1 MKADDFAVSPPQQLA
16 IAYARKDIRLA
27 FGLLLAFDDRIAG
40 VVGRGSEP
48 IFAQMKIA
56 WWQEAL
62 AKPAHLRPKG
72 EPLFAELRQLENAGR
87 AEGLIGA
94 MQLVL
99 DAWGILAAHEEWSHD
114 QVKAFAETRSNAA
127 FGTYA
132 GWVATFSP
140 NAEQGQRWAIDDL
153 SSRFGK
159 QFGVGNGAP
168 PNHMHRRLRPLS
180 ILAHSVRPDISGTRL
195 IWHALTGR

>member
-1 MKADDFAVSPPQQLA
+1 MSTLVPPTQLA
-16 IAYARKDIRLA
+16 IAYADKRFRKNL
-27 FGLLLAFDDRIAG
+27 GTLLAFDDRIAG

-72 EPLFAELRQLENAGR
+72 EPLFAELQQLENAGR

-99 DAWGILAAHEEWSHD
+99 DAWGILAAHEEWAHD
-114 QVKAFAETRSNAA
+114 QIKAFAETRSNAV

-132 GWVATFSP
+132 GWVATYGP
-140 NAEQGQRWAIDDL
+140 VAEHGRHWAIDDL
-153 SSRFGK
+153 SARFGK
-159 QFGVGNGAP
+159 QFGDGNSAP
-168 PNHMHRRLRPLS
+168 PRRMHRRLRPLS
-180 ILAHSVRPDISGTRL
+180 ILAHSVRPDISGARL

>member
-1 MKADDFAVSPPQQLA
+1 MSTLVPPTQLA
-16 IAYARKDIRLA
+16 IAYADKRFRKNL
-27 FGLLLAFDDRIAG
+27 GTLLAFDDRIAG

-72 EPLFAELRQLENAGR
+72 EPLFAELQQLENAAL
-87 AEGLIGA
+87 AEGMIAA
-94 MQLVL
+94 MLLVL

-114 QVKAFAETRSNAA
+114 QVKAFAETRSNAV
-127 FGTYA
+127 FGTYT
-132 GWVATFSP
+132 GWVATGGP
-140 NAEQGQRWAIDDL
+140 VAKQGQRWAVDDL
-153 SSRFGK
+153 SARFGK
-159 QFGVGNGAP
+159 QFGDANSAP
-168 PNHMHRRLRPLS
+168 PHRMPRRLRPLS
-180 ILAHSVRPDISGTRL
+180 ILAHSVRPDISGARL

>member
-1 MKADDFAVSPPQQLA
+1 MSTLVPPTQLA
-16 IAYARKDIRLA
+16 IAYADKRFRKNL
-27 FGLLLAFDDRIAG
+27 GTLLAFDDRIAG
-40 VVGRGSEP
+40 VLGRGSEP

-72 EPLFAELRQLENAGR
+72 EPLFAELQQLENAGR

-99 DAWGILAAHEEWSHD
+99 DAWGILAAHEEWAHD
-114 QVKAFAETRSNAA
+114 QIKAFAGTRSNAV

-132 GWVATFSP
+132 GWVATYGP
-140 NAEQGQRWAIDDL
+140 VAEHGRHWAIDDL
-153 SSRFGK
+153 SARFGK
-159 QFGVGNGAP
+159 QFGDGNSAP
-168 PNHMHRRLRPLS
+168 PRRMHRRLRPLS
-180 ILAHSVRPDISGTRL
+180 ILAHSVRPDISGARL

>member
-1 MKADDFAVSPPQQLA
+1 MSTLVPPTQLA
-16 IAYARKDIRLA
+16 IAYADKRFRKNL
-27 FGLLLAFDDRIAG
+27 GTLLAFDDRIAG

-72 EPLFAELRQLENAGR
+72 EPLFAELRQLEDAER
-87 AEGLIGA
+87 AAGLIAA

-114 QVKAFAETRSNAA
+114 QVKAFAETRSNAV
-127 FGTYA
+127 FGTYT
-132 GWVATFSP
+132 GWVATGGP
-140 NAEQGQRWAIDDL
+140 VAKQGQRWAVDDL
-153 SSRFGK
+153 SARFGK
-159 QFGVGNGAP
+159 QFGDANSAP
-168 PNHMHRRLRPLS
+168 PHRMHRRLRPLS
-180 ILAHSVRPDISGTRL
+180 ILAHSVRPDISGARL

>member
-1 MKADDFAVSPPQQLA
+1 MSTLVPPTQLA
-16 IAYARKDIRLA
+16 IAYADKRFRKNL
-27 FGLLLAFDDRIAG
+27 GTLLAFDDRIAG

-72 EPLFAELRQLENAGR
+72 EPLFAELRQLEDAER
-87 AEGLIGA
+87 AEGLIAA

-114 QVKAFAETRSNAA
+114 QVKAFAETRSNAV
-127 FGTYA
+127 FETYA
-132 GWVATFSP
+132 GWVATYGP
-140 NAEQGQRWAIDDL
+140 VAEHGRHWAIDDL
-153 SSRFGK
+153 SARFGK
-159 QFGVGNGAP
+159 QFGDGNSAP
-168 PNHMHRRLRPLS
+168 PRRMHRRLRPLS
-180 ILAHSVRPDISGTRL
+180 ILAHSVRPDISGARL

>member
-72 EPLFAELRQLENAGR
+72 EPLFAELQQLENAAL
-87 AEGLIGA
+87 AEGMIAA
-94 MQLVL
+94 MLLVL

-114 QVKAFAETRSNAA
+114 QVKAFAETRSNAV
-127 FGTYA
+127 FGTYT
-132 GWVATFSP
+132 GWVATGGP
-140 NAEQGQRWAIDDL
+140 VAKQGQRWAVDDL
-153 SSRFGK
+153 SARFGK
-159 QFGVGNGAP
+159 QFGDANSAP
-168 PNHMHRRLRPLS
+168 PHRMHRRLRPLS
-180 ILAHSVRPDISGTRL
+180 ILAHSVRPDISGARL

>member
-1 MKADDFAVSPPQQLA
+1 MSTLLPPTQLA
-16 IAYARKDIRLA
+16 ISYADKRFRKNLEA
-27 FGLLLAFDDRIAG
+27 LLAFDDRIAG

-62 AKPAHLRPKG
+62 AKPAHLQPKG
-72 EPLFAELRQLENAGR
+72 EPLFAELQQLQNAGR

-94 MQLVL
+94 MQFVL
-99 DAWGILAAHEEWSHD
+99 DAWGILAAHEEWAHD
-114 QVKAFAETRSNAA
+114 QVKAFAETRSNAV

-132 GWVATFSP
+132 GWVATDGP
-140 NAEQGQRWAIDDL
+140 VAEQGQRWAVDDL
-153 SSRFGK
+153 SSRFGR
-159 QFGVGNGAP
+159 QFGDGNSAP
-168 PNHMHRRLRPLS
+168 LHRMHRRLRPLS
-180 ILAHSVRPDISGTRL
+180 ILAHSVQPDISGARL

>member
-1 MKADDFAVSPPQQLA
+1 MSTLVPPTQLA
-16 IAYARKDIRLA
+16 IAYADKRFRKNL
-27 FGLLLAFDDRIAG
+27 GTLLAFDDRIAG

-72 EPLFAELRQLENAGR
+72 EPLFAELQQLENAAL
-87 AEGLIGA
+87 AEGMIAA
-94 MQLVL
+94 MLLVL

-114 QVKAFAETRSNAA
+114 QVKAFAETRSNAV
-127 FGTYA
+127 FETYA
-132 GWVATFSP
+132 GWVATCSP
-140 NAEQGQRWAIDDL
+140 NAEQGQRWAVDDL
-153 SSRFGK
+153 SARFGK
-159 QFGVGNGAP
+159 QFGDANSAP
-168 PNHMHRRLRPLS
+168 PHRMHRRLRPLS
-180 ILAHSVRPDISGTRL
+180 ILAHSVRPDISGARL

>member
-1 MKADDFAVSPPQQLA
+1 MSTLVPPTQLA
-16 IAYARKDIRLA
+16 IAYADKRFRKNL
-27 FGLLLAFDDRIAG
+27 GTLLAFDDRIAG
-40 VVGRGSEP
+40 VLGRGSEP

-72 EPLFAELRQLENAGR
+72 EPLFAELQQLENAGR

-99 DAWGILAAHEEWSHD
+99 DAWGILAAHEEWAHD
-114 QVKAFAETRSNAA
+114 QIKAFAETRSNAV

-132 GWVATFSP
+132 GWVATYGP
-140 NAEQGQRWAIDDL
+140 VAEHGRHWAIDDL
-153 SSRFGK
+153 SARFGK
-159 QFGVGNGAP
+159 QFGDGNSAP
-168 PNHMHRRLRPLS
+168 PRRMHRRLRPLS
-180 ILAHSVRPDISGTRL
+180 ILAHSVRPDISGARL

>member
-1 MKADDFAVSPPQQLA
+1 MSTLVPPTQLA
-16 IAYARKDIRLA
+16 IAYADKRFRKNL
-27 FGLLLAFDDRIAG
+27 GTLLAFDDRIAG

-72 EPLFAELRQLENAGR
+72 EPLFAELQQLENAAL
-87 AEGLIGA
+87 AEGMIAA
-94 MQLVL
+94 MLLVL

-114 QVKAFAETRSNAA
+114 QVKAFAETRSNAV
-127 FGTYA
+127 FETYA
-132 GWVATFSP
+132 GWVATYGP
-140 NAEQGQRWAIDDL
+140 VAEHGRHWSIDDL
-153 SSRFGK
+153 SARFGK
-159 QFGVGNGAP
+159 QFGDGNSAP
-168 PNHMHRRLRPLS
+168 PRRMHRRLRPLS
-180 ILAHSVRPDISGTRL
+180 ILAHSVRPDISGARL

>member
-1 MKADDFAVSPPQQLA
+1 MSTLVPPTQLA
-16 IAYARKDIRLA
+16 IAYADKRFRKNL
-27 FGLLLAFDDRIAG
+27 GTLLAFDDRIAG

-72 EPLFAELRQLENAGR
+72 EPLFAELQQLENAAL
-87 AEGLIGA
+87 AEGMIAA
-94 MQLVL
+94 MLLVL

-114 QVKAFAETRSNAA
+114 QVKAFAETRSNAV
-127 FGTYA
+127 FGTYT
-132 GWVATFSP
+132 GWVATGGP
-140 NAEQGQRWAIDDL
+140 VAKQGQRWAVDDL
-153 SSRFGK
+153 SARFGK
-159 QFGVGNGAP
+159 QFGDANSAP
-168 PNHMHRRLRPLS
+168 PHRMHRRLRPLS
-180 ILAHSVRPDISGTRL
+180 ILAHSVRPDISGARL

>member
-1 MKADDFAVSPPQQLA
+1 MSTLVPPTQLA
-16 IAYARKDIRLA
+16 IAYADKRFRKNL
-27 FGLLLAFDDRIAG
+27 GTLLAFDDRIAG

-72 EPLFAELRQLENAGR
+72 EPLFAELQQLENAAL
-87 AEGLIGA
+87 AEGMIAA
-94 MQLVL
+94 MLLVL

-114 QVKAFAETRSNAA
+114 QVKAFAETRSNAV
-127 FGTYA
+127 FGTYT
-132 GWVATFSP
+132 GWVATGGP
-140 NAEQGQRWAIDDL
+140 VAKQGQRWAVDDL
-153 SSRFGK
+153 SARFGK
-159 QFGVGNGAP
+159 QFGDANSAP
-168 PNHMHRRLRPLS
+168 PHRMHRRLRPLS
-180 ILAHSVRPDISGTRL
+180 ILAHSVRPDISGAQL